1 MSWLSLAFGFLS
13 GWQKY
18 LMIAGAVILLCGVSY
33 IKGCSDERVH
43 FVEFKAKTEAL
54 GEAAA
59 KKAKETELAD
69 KKRKEVADRESQ
81 VNRKRIADLSKRLR
95 DSRSHYL
102 PPAPSGS
109 PSPERA
115 CFGRP
120 ELESAIGRLD
130 ERISGIVAEGDKAIV
145 DLDSAKRW
153 AQ

>member
-43 FVEFKAKTEAL
+43 FVEFKAKTAAL

-69 KKRKEVADRESQ
+69 KKRKEVTDRENSI
-81 VNRKRIADLSKRLR
+81 NRKRIADLSKRLR
-95 DSRSHYL
+95 DSRSNYL

-115 CFGRP
+115 CFGRG
-120 ELESAIGRLD
+120 ELEQAIRRLD
-130 ERISGIVAEGDKAIV
+130 DGVSQIIGEGDQARV
-145 DLDSAKRW
+145 DLDSAKKW